1 MYGQSMAKVTQIAFQ
16 LDDESLRQLDELAAV
31 QSSSRAHVLRTAV
44 HELLVA
50 HREAAIDA
58 QLAAGYGVQPPS
70 VEDAA
75 WAQSSL
81 DGLRAADLDW

>member
-1 MYGQSMAKVTQIAFQ
+1 MYGKSMVAVTQIAFQ
-16 LDDESLRQLDELAAV
+16 LDDESLRQLDELAAA

-58 QLAAGYGVQPPS
+58 QLAAGYGAQPPS
-70 VEDAA
+70 VEDEA